1 MHNLFEGTAKRVLKK
16 IWLNESNPLLK
27 SNDTSR
33 IHSVIEQFKTPSS
46 VGRLPRKIISGYS
59 SFTAD
64 QWKSWTL
71 WFSLLACHASL
82 RKNDYECWQQFVLG
96 CSILCSS
103 VIAKNDLKVADEHLL
118 KFCEKFQHLYGKK
131 LVSPNMHYHMHLSKC
146 IENYGPIQVFWLFSF
161 ERYNGI
167 LGSYHTNQC
176 AIEIQVM
183 RKFCRDM
190 TIKTLAYSEPAV
202 EMHKQ
207 LFCTV
212 LDDKVT
218 GSVQESLTANGCL
231 SKLTLKTLPVIDLP
245 NTIVESDSQYLF
257 SECNMFLPPFVNSC
271 FSSDEVRY
279 LRQSYLAFLPML
291 NVLDVPVL
299 HEKCNTIF
307 FLG

>member
-1 MHNLFEGTAKRVLKK
+1 MITKKFGGMWLRAKTQAKRNEIEQEHGSRFSQLSLLPYFDCVEFIILDPMHNLFEGTAKRVLKK

-64 QWKSWTL
+64 QWKSWML

-131 LVSPNMHYHMHLSKC
+131 MVSPNMHYHMHLSKC

-167 LGSYHTNQC
+167 LGSYHTNQR

-190 TIKTLAYSEPAV
+190 TIKTLAYSEPEV

-218 GSVQESLTANGCL
+218 AVYRRVLQLM
-231 SKLTLKTLPVIDLP
+231 V
-245 NTIVESDSQYLF
+245 
-257 SECNMFLPPFVNSC
+257 
-271 FSSDEVRY
+271 
-279 LRQSYLAFLPML
+279 AFR
-291 NVLDVPVL
+291 N
-299 HEKCNTIF
+299 
-307 FLG
+307 